1 MRKIAFPLTLLS
13 TVLVSLLPA
22 VPAWAQAAR
31 TFVSAAGSDSN
42 NCISVAT
49 PCRHFAAA
57 YAATSTGGE
66 IVALDPANY
75 GDFTISQAVTVEGG
89 GWSYLTPPANGT
101 GITIN
106 ASGST
111 VIIRNLQIN
120 GANAT
125 NSTGISLTGGSLV
138 LENSALKFLSTGISV
153 TNAKATL
160 FHVDIIGN
168 GTGVSASGSGVNTS
182 LGLPFTGTTEV
193 LLFSGSAFNNTIA
206 YFMTDPGNDS
216 FSILGV
222 VPTTQFVH
230 LPGFFTPFTT
240 TMAGNGTLVSG
251 TGTGCPCSSLGAF
264 SGDYNP
270 N

>member
-1 MRKIAFPLTLLS
+1 MRKIAFLLTLLS

-42 NCISVAT
+42 NCTSVAT

-66 IVALDPANY
+66 IVALDPPNY
-75 GDFTISQAVTVEGG
+75 GDFTISQAITVEGG

-101 GITIN
+101 GITID

-120 GANAT
+120 GANAA
-125 NSTGISLTGGSLV
+125 NGTGIAVTGGRLI
-138 LENSALKFLSTGISV
+138 LENSALKFLTTGISV

-160 FHVDIIGN
+160 LDVDIIGN
-168 GTGVSASGSGVNTS
+168 GTGVSASGSGVNAGST
-182 LGLPFTGTTEV
+182 TGTTEV
-193 LLFSGSAFNNTIA
+193 LLSSGSAFNNTIA
-206 YFMTDPGNDS
+206 YFMTDPGNSS

-222 VPTTQFVH
+222 VPTTQFVD

-251 TGTGCPCSSLGAF
+251 TGTRCACSSLGAF
-264 SGDYNP
+264 GGDYNP

>member
-1 MRKIAFPLTLLS
+1 MRKIAFLLTLLS
-13 TVLVSLLPA
+13 TVLVSLLPT
-22 VPAWAQAAR
+22 VPARAQAAR

-42 NCISVAT
+42 NCTSVAT

-75 GDFTISQAVTVEGG
+75 GSLTISQAITIEGG
-89 GWSYLTPPANGT
+89 GWSYVTPPANGA

-120 GANAT
+120 GANAA
-125 NSTGISLTGGSLV
+125 NSTGVAVTGGSLI

-153 TNAKATL
+153 TNAKAML
-160 FHVDIIGN
+160 LDVDIIGN

-182 LGLPFTGTTEV
+182 LGLPFYTGTTEV
-193 LLFSGSAFNNTIA
+193 LLSSGSAFNNTIA
-206 YFMTDPGNDS
+206 YFMTDPGNSS
-216 FSILGV
+216 FSILGY
-222 VPTTQFVH
+222 TISSNA
-230 LPGFFTPFTT
+230 PGFGTPFTT
-240 TMAGNGTLVSG
+240 SMAGNGTLVSG
-251 TGTGCPCSSLGAF
+251 TGTGCPCSLLGIINGAV
-264 SGDYNP
+264 NP